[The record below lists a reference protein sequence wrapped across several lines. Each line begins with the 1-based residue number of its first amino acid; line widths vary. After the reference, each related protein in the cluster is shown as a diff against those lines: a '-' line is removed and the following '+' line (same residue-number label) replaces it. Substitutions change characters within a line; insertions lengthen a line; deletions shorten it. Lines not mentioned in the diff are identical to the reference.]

1 MIRFRF
7 VDDHRGAYRV
17 KRICRV
23 LEIDRSSYYD
33 YLARA
38 GARETRALAEDG
50 LAQEIVEI
58 HAASGGAYG
67 AIRVTRELRAAAG

>member
-7 VDDHRGAYRV
+7 VDEHRDAYSV

-33 YLARA
+33 HLARA
-38 GARETRALAEDG
+38 EA
-50 LAQEIVEI
+50 
-58 HAASGGAYG
+58 
-67 AIRVTRELRAAAG
+67 